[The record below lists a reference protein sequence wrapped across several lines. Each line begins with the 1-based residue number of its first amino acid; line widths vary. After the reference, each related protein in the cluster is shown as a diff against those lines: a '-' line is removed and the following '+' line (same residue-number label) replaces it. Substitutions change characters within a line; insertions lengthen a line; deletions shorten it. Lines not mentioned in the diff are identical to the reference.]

1 MNKINTKI
9 TFLLTLLGVIMISA
23 GQAQQTFS
31 ISEVKEMKV
40 SGTSTLHDWDMVAEK
55 GVEGQAF
62 ISLAD
67 KKIEEIHSL
76 SLSLD
81 SKALK
86 SGKSSMDKN
95 AYEAIKADDFSKIT
109 FELIKVEEL
118 TASTIKARG
127 KLNIAGNSRD
137 LTMTVNYSVNGNSVV
152 FSGKQDI
159 TFEQFSLEP
168 PTAVF
173 GTIKTGNEL
182 TLSFQAVYTLKN

>member
-1 MNKINTKI
+1 MKKINTKI
-9 TFLLTLLGVIMISA
+9 ALMLTLLASSLASVVH
-23 GQAQQTFS
+23 AQQTFS
-31 ISEVKEMKV
+31 ISDVKEMKV
-40 SGTSTLHDWDMVAEK
+40 SGTSTLHDWDMVAET
-55 GVEGQAF
+55 GVEGQA
-62 ISLAD
+62 IINLAD
-67 KKIEEIHSL
+67 KKIESIQSL
-76 SLSLD
+76 SLSLN

-95 AYEAIKADDFSKIT
+95 AYEAIKADDFPKIT
-109 FELIKVEEL
+109 FELTKVEEM
-118 TASTIKARG
+118 TPSTIKAKG

-137 LTMTVNYSVNGNSVV
+137 LTMTVNYSVQGNSIL

-182 TLSFQAVYTLKN
+182 TLSFQAIYSTKN